1 MYGGSGK
8 AVPFRKLPVLE
19 ADGVVIHQSLAIS
32 RYLARETGLAGE
44 TALEQAQADAIVDTI
59 NDFIVMFPWSEA
71 DKAVKQK
78 LQDDLFTNVA
88 PELLDHLENFLGD
101 RLWFAGKSDSSCEVS
116 IARMSAES
124 GGLPC
129 GQGDIEVDFSGT
141 NNGMDLTK
149 ELDLAKDMM
158 ILEPSNSL
166 QKTEEPPVRQEPVRE
181 GNVVDNMKHISVSQ
195 DGGGLTSQVVTPRV
209 GRK

>member
-1 MYGGSGK
+1 MPRYKLIYFNLRGRGETARYIFAYSGIK
-8 AVPFRKLPVLE
+8 YEDCRIERADWPAIKPTVPFRKLPVLE

-101 RLWFAGKSDSSCEVS
+101 RLWFAGKSVTWADFYWTVCSTTFISMKQDFAQNHHKLLALKSRVE
-116 IARMSAES
+116 A
-124 GGLPC
+124 LPAI
-129 GQGDIEVDFSGT
+129 DAWI
-141 NNGMDLTK
+141 K
-149 ELDLAKDMM
+149 ER
-158 ILEPSNSL
+158 P
-166 QKTEEPPVRQEPVRE
+166 KTI
-181 GNVVDNMKHISVSQ
+181 M
-195 DGGGLTSQVVTPRV
+195 
-209 GRK
+209 